1 MTKDVAFLSC
11 YKWLLTSTQTWYHV
25 PFSPLP
31 DDKMELVE
39 VVAPDEV
46 DPEVLEAQQ
55 RFVALEFPAQFGSK
69 VMKHL
74 STSFQPLTELG
85 FAHLKRLKKHPEAPK
100 TLMALVCPLDSEK
113 WEREASSE
121 KFQQLETM
129 FEAKLTT
136 AEALKLT
143 PRTRE
148 VFERHTKHW
157 PLIFHASVEEAAALP
172 PIEEEE
178 KKKME
183 KHLRE
188 AVDIGGTVTEE
199 LKNKW
204 SCAWGCVIVNPEVD
218 EQVATSEMLADMQSK
233 YRFDTIYHPVMVAV
247 DRVAERDRRR
257 EEVEAE
263 TARKKQKCED
273 AKTSGVKEGENKAD
287 EKQNESYLCT
297 GYDIYL
303 DREPC
308 AMCAMALVH
317 SRARR
322 VVFDRANP
330 SDGVLL
336 SSFKMHTIKSLNHH
350 YRVFQLALAS
360 EEKTG

>member
-1 MTKDVAFLSC
+1 
-11 YKWLLTSTQTWYHV
+11 
-25 PFSPLP
+25 
-31 DDKMELVE
+31 MELVE

-55 RFVALEFPAQFGSK
+55 RFVALEFPARFGSK

-74 STSFQPLTELG
+74 TTSFQPLTELG
-85 FAHLKRLKKHPEAPK
+85 FAHLKRLKKHPETPK
-100 TLMALVCPLDSEK
+100 TLVALVCPLNSDEWKTAMKSE
-113 WEREASSE
+113 EL
-121 KFQQLETM
+121 QQLETI

-136 AEALKLT
+136 AGALKLA

-148 VFERHTKHW
+148 VFEKHTKHW
-157 PLIFHASVEEAAALP
+157 PLIFHASVEEAVALP

-183 KHLRE
+183 KHLRN
-188 AVDIGGTVTEE
+188 AVSIGEKVKKES
-199 LKNKW
+199 KSKW
-204 SCAWGCVIVNPEVD
+204 SCAWGCVVVDPEVD
-218 EQVATSEMLADMQSK
+218 EQVATSEVHADMQPK
-233 YRFDTIYHPVMVAV
+233 YRFETIYHPVMVAV
-247 DRVAERDRRR
+247 DSVAERDRRR
-257 EEVEAE
+257 EEVGVE
-263 TARKKQKCED
+263 TARKKQKCDDGID
-273 AKTSGVKEGENKAD
+273 AATSELDEVDSKSKT
-287 EKQNESYLCT
+287 KQNESYLCT

-303 DREPC
+303 DRELC

-336 SSFKMHTIKSLNHH
+336 SFFKLHTIKSLNHH
-350 YRVFQLALAS
+350 YRVFQLALTS
-360 EEKTG
+360 EEETG

>member
-1 MTKDVAFLSC
+1 
-11 YKWLLTSTQTWYHV
+11 
-25 PFSPLP
+25 
-31 DDKMELVE
+31 MELVE

-46 DPEVLEAQQ
+46 DPEALEAQQ
-55 RFVALEFPAQFGSK
+55 RFVALEFPARFGSK

-113 WEREASSE
+113 WETAMKSE
-121 KFQQLETM
+121 ELQQLETI

-136 AEALKLT
+136 TEALKLA

-148 VFERHTKHW
+148 IFEKHTKHW
-157 PLIFHASVEEAAALP
+157 PLIFHASVEEAVALP
-172 PIEEEE
+172 PIGDEEQ
-178 KKKME
+178 KTME

-188 AVDIGGTVTEE
+188 VVDIGGKVEE
-199 LKNKW
+199 ERKSKW
-204 SCAWGCVIVNPEVD
+204 CCAWGCVVVNPEVD
-218 EQVATSEMLADMQSK
+218 EQVATSEVLADMQSR
-233 YRFDTIYHPVMVAV
+233 YRFETIYHPVMAAV
-247 DRVAERDRRR
+247 DNVAERDRRR
-257 EEVEAE
+257 EEVEVE

-273 AKTSGVKEGENKAD
+273 AATSEMKGD
-287 EKQNESYLCT
+287 ESKPNESYLCT

-330 SDGVLL
+330 RDGVLL
-336 SSFKMHTIKSLNHH
+336 SSFKLHTIKSLNHH
-350 YRVFQLALAS
+350 YRVFQLALTA
-360 EEKTG
+360 EEKIQ